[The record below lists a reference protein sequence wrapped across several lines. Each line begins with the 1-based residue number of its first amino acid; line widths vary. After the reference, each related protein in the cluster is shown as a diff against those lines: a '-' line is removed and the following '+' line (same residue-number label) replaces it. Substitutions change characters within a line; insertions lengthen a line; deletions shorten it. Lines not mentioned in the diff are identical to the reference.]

1 VSPFYAIER
10 LVFWLIV
17 IFGML
22 VLFNFSRKRFQQ
34 VILVG
39 ILSVVGGVVIR
50 LFSLQSSD
58 ETDLRN
64 EAYFLIGIG
73 ALYGVIW
80 LASRYL
86 GKSSSTQP
94 PAKR

>member
-1 VSPFYAIER
+1 MSPFYAIER

-17 IFGML
+17 LFGLL

-39 ILSVVGGVVIR
+39 VLSVIGGVVIR

-58 ETDLRN
+58 EVDLRN
-64 EAYFLIGIG
+64 EAYFLIAIG
-73 ALYGVIW
+73 AVYGLVW
-80 LASRYL
+80 LANRYF
-86 GKSSSTQP
+86 GKSSSSEP
-94 PAKR
+94 RAKR